1 DVARWDVLV
10 SPNEF
15 STEVFR
21 RAFRYE
27 GRIIET
33 GYPRNDVLSS
43 PDAAGIGAAVR
54 RRLGVPDGVRAVLYA
69 PTWRDDAAFSLA
81 LDLAEYRDHVRGF
94 YFDFEREAPGPLLA
108 TTAEVCA
115 ALDELDDVRH
125 RYADAYAAF
134 AQRFCALEDG
144 RAAERVVDAVFTD

>member
-1 DVARWDVLV
+1 MANV
-10 SPNEF
+10 S
-15 STEVFR
+15 
-21 RAFRYE
+21 RYPDIRE
-27 GRIIET
+27 LYLAADALLTDYSSAMFDFAVT
-33 GYPRNDVLSS
+33 GKPMLFFTY
-43 PDAAGIGAAVR
+43 
-54 RRLGVPDGVRAVLYA
+54 
-69 PTWRDDAAFSLA
+69 
-81 LDLAEYRDHVRGF
+81 DLAEYRDHVRGF